1 MLPLAKNSLKPFN
14 MRSNPSCI
22 RVLPDELRR

>member
-1 MLPLAKNSLKPFN
+1 MLPRDRNSLKPFN

-22 RVLPDELRR
+22 RVLPDKLRR